1 MPGDN
6 FSRSKPNSYDP
17 PQLLINPRDIPPPRR
32 LPQQARQP
40 GIPHAPLHPGFAE
53 FGMFPDE
60 AFGLDTPCAREAQ
73 LLKCVERGVE
83 CLDCF
88 NNRRFKTATRS
99 FPLSVEREEDC
110 EHTDDAAERAERRA
124 NEERAREEA
133 ARRSRMAAARW
144 GLVREEFPMS
154 ERFLVEALRS
164 RGSDVREAAGLRPD
178 RASRVGNLDPRKT
191 IYKPPTRLGAI
202 GVEQHEFSR
211 SPSRLSDHAFR
222 EALRSSYGAE
232 ENVTNDSSRLRDS
245 RGRRG
250 ESLEGLEEFLV
261 RSHRGGIA
269 GSSASSCDSQASTL
283 VGDGDGETIF

>member
-32 LPQQARQP
+32 LPQHARQP

-60 AFGLDTPCAREAQ
+60 AFGLDTPFAREAQ

-88 NNRRFKTATRS
+88 NNRRFRTATRS

-124 NEERAREEA
+124 NEERAR
-133 ARRSRMAAARW
+133 RSRMATARW

-154 ERFLVEALRS
+154 ESYLVEALRS

-178 RASRVGNLDPRKT
+178 RASRVGNFDPRTT
-191 IYKPPTRLGAI
+191 IYKPPTRLRAI
-202 GVEQHEFSR
+202 GVEQHDFSTNLC
-211 SPSRLSDHAFR
+211 RLSDHAFR
-222 EALRSSYGAE
+222 EALSSSYGAE
-232 ENVTNDSSRLRDS
+232 ENATNDSSRLRDS
-245 RGRRG
+245 RGRRCEG
-250 ESLEGLEEFLV
+250 LEGLDQFVV
-261 RSHRGGIA
+261 RSHRGGIT
-269 GSSASSCDSQASTL
+269 GFSASSCDSQASTL
-283 VGDGDGETIF
+283 VGDGDGESIF